1 MCDPGMDLSVD
12 NHARNELLF
21 QVTILDSV
29 IWPSSLKALVG
40 KKIPQVFKGKIF
52 FCILMKNSQTF
63 VTFCYNESLDDL

>member
-12 NHARNELLF
+12 NHARNELIF

-40 KKIPQVFKGKIF
+40 KKNIPGFQGQDLLLYI
-52 FCILMKNSQTF
+52 
-63 VTFCYNESLDDL
+63 NEKQSNICNFLLQ